1 MPAAIDDRVDGRD
14 QVWLSS
20 IRPDGSPHLV
30 AAWFAWEGDAIVV
43 LTKPD
48 SQKVRN
54 LRRDPR
60 VMIGIGSFGGDSDIE
75 LIEAVAEVAPGPT
88 EGATL
93 PEAFA
98 RKYAAMLERLG
109 VTAERFA
116 AVYSQVI
123 RIRPTRRLAWGG
135 PGW

>member
-1 MPAAIDDRVDGRD
+1 MPAAIDDGVDDRD

-30 AAWFAWEGDAIVV
+30 AAWFAWDGDAIVV

-60 VMIGIGSFGGDSDIE
+60 VMIGLGSFGDGADIE
-75 LIEAVAEVAPGPT
+75 LIEALAEVAPGPA
-88 EGATL
+88 EPATL
-93 PEAFA
+93 PDAFA
-98 RKYAAMLERLG
+98 RKYAAVLDRLG

-116 AVYSQVI
+116 SVYSQVI